1 MEKMKHFHVQTTTGD
16 TGVTTGTLSAQ
27 EMNAA
32 NPAIYH
38 FMETQDT
45 DFCQFQVGKGYVTV
59 ERKSPDKL

>member
-1 MEKMKHFHVQTTTGD
+1 MKHFHVQTTTNN
-16 TGVTTGTLSAQ
+16 TGVTTGNLSAQ

-38 FMETQDT
+38 FMETQGT

-59 ERKSPDKL
+59 ERKNPDKLQ